1 MDPWSPVSSVPPDN
15 PSASLSVHVADLAT
29 PSIHKDE
36 GLIQARKSGSKA
48 FRVK

>member
-1 MDPWSPVSSVPPDN
+1 MQACVLCATGYN

-29 PSIHKDE
+29 PSIHKDK
-36 GLIQARKSGSKA
+36 GVIQARKCDSKA